1 MVVKSNDIRV
11 TVTRRSVMQVAPY
24 ESEEASSSVEF
35 SMDAGAS
42 AEEVM
47 GEQSAWSDRLATAN
61 YESLGIGYE
70 ITEVAVRRLQ
80 KSVPGS
86 NPGSPVAPA
95 PAPAAPASSGESD
108 DVVWRDLMDNSSNW
122 FTNWPDQL
130 AGTEPAKRPAYRR
143 KGDGKGLWLARKD
156 AACTPNFPHW
166 FVDPQTGKTGEALA
180 EVGKQIRQKANAS

>member
-1 MVVKSNDIRV
+1 MVAAKSNDIRV
-11 TVTRRSVMQVAPY
+11 TVARRSVMQVAPY

-80 KSVPGS
+80 KSVPG
-86 NPGSPVAPA
+86 GDESPAVAAAQPQPA
-95 PAPAAPASSGESD
+95 GGQPTRGAQD
-108 DVVWRDLMDNSSNW
+108 DLWRDVMNNSSKW
-122 FTNWPDQL
+122 FTNWPEQL
-130 AGTEPAKRPAYRR
+130 DGNENPKRPAYRR
-143 KGDGKGLWLARKD
+143 SADGKGLWLTRKD
-156 AACTPNFPHW
+156 GNANFPIS
-166 FVDPQTGKTGEALA
+166 PQIGRAH
-180 EVGKQIRQKANAS
+180 V

>member
-1 MVVKSNDIRV
+1 MVAAKSNDIRV

-80 KSVPGS
+80 KSVPGG
-86 NPGSPVAPA
+86 NESPAVAAAQPQPA
-95 PAPAAPASSGESD
+95 GGQPTRGAQD
-108 DVVWRDLMDNSSNW
+108 DLWRDVMNNNSKW
-122 FTNWPDQL
+122 FTNWPEQL
-130 AGTEPAKRPAYRR
+130 DGNENPKRPAYRR
-143 KGDGKGLWLARKD
+143 SVDGKGLWLTRKD
-156 AACTPNFPHW
+156 GSANFPNF
-166 FVDPQTGKTGEALA
+166 FVCPKTGKAGEALT
-180 EVGKQIRQKANAS
+180 EIGNQISQKAASN

>member
-1 MVVKSNDIRV
+1 MTVNSNEIRV

-35 SMDAGAS
+35 SMDGGAS

-80 KSVPGS
+80 KSVPGG
-86 NPGSPVAPA
+86 NESPAVAAA
-95 PAPAAPASSGESD
+95 PPPRPAASGGGAQD
-108 DVVWRDLMDNSSNW
+108 
-122 FTNWPDQL
+122 
-130 AGTEPAKRPAYRR
+130 
-143 KGDGKGLWLARKD
+143 
-156 AACTPNFPHW
+156 
-166 FVDPQTGKTGEALA
+166 
-180 EVGKQIRQKANAS
+180 

>member
-11 TVTRRSVMQVAPY
+11 TVTRRSVMQVASY

-80 KSVPGS
+80 KSVPGG
-86 NPGSPVAPA
+86 NESPAVA
-95 PAPAAPASSGESD
+95 AAPPPRAATTGAGAQD
-108 DVVWRDLMDNSSNW
+108 DLWRDVMNNNSKW
-122 FTNWPDQL
+122 FTNWPEQL
-130 AGTEPAKRPAYRR
+130 DGNENPKRPAYRR
-143 KGDGKGLWLARKD
+143 SLDGKGLWLTRKD
-156 AACTPNFPHW
+156 GSANFPNF
-166 FVDPQTGKTGEALA
+166 FVCPKTGKAGEALT
-180 EVGKQIRQKANAS
+180 EIGNQISQKAASN

>member
-1 MVVKSNDIRV
+1 MVAAKSNDIRV

-80 KSVPGS
+80 KSVPGDT
-86 NPGSPVAPA
+86 PRPAVAAAQPQ
-95 PAPAAPASSGESD
+95 PAATSGGNAQDDLWRDVMNNSSG
-108 DVVWRDLMDNSSNW
+108 W
-122 FTNWPDQL
+122 FTNWPEQL
-130 AGTEPAKRPAYRR
+130 EGGENPKRPAYRR
-143 KGDGKGLWLARKD
+143 SADGKGLWLTRKD
-156 AACTPNFPHW
+156 GSANFPNF
-166 FVDPQTGKTGEALA
+166 FVCPKTGKTGEALT
-180 EVGKQIRQKANAS
+180 EIGNQISQKVSR

>member
-1 MVVKSNDIRV
+1 MVAAKSNDIRV

-35 SMDAGAS
+35 SMDGGAS

-80 KSVPGS
+80 KSVPGG
-86 NPGSPVAPA
+86 NESPAVAAAQPQPA
-95 PAPAAPASSGESD
+95 GGQPTRGAQD
-108 DVVWRDLMDNSSNW
+108 DLWRDVMNNSSKW
-122 FTNWPDQL
+122 FTNWPEQL
-130 AGTEPAKRPAYRR
+130 EGSENPKRPAYRR
-143 KGDGKGLWLARKD
+143 SADGKGLWLTRKD
-156 AACTPNFPHW
+156 GSANFPNF
-166 FVDPQTGKTGEALA
+166 FVCPKTGKTGDALT
-180 EVGKQIRQKANAS
+180 EVGNQISQKVSR

>member
-1 MVVKSNDIRV
+1 MVAAKSNDIRV

-35 SMDAGAS
+35 SMDGGAS

-80 KSVPGS
+80 KSVPGDT
-86 NPGSPVAPA
+86 PRPAVAAA
-95 PAPAAPASSGESD
+95 PSRPAAASSGGAQDEL
-108 DVVWRDLMDNSSNW
+108 WRDVMNNNSGW
-122 FTNWPDQL
+122 FTNWPEQL
-130 AGTEPAKRPAYRR
+130 EGSENPKRPAYRR
-143 KGDGKGLWLARKD
+143 SADGKGLWLTRKD
-156 AACTPNFPHW
+156 GSANFPNF
-166 FVDPQTGKTGEALA
+166 FVCPKTGKTGEALT
-180 EVGKQIRQKANAS
+180 EIGNQISQKVSR

>member
-1 MVVKSNDIRV
+1 MAAATAKKTEIRV

-35 SMDAGAS
+35 SMDGDAS

-80 KSVPGS
+80 KSVPGG
-86 NPGSPVAPA
+86 NESPAVAAAQPQPA
-95 PAPAAPASSGESD
+95 GGQPTRGAQD
-108 DVVWRDLMDNSSNW
+108 DLWRDVMNNSSKW
-122 FTNWPDQL
+122 FTNWPEQL
-130 AGTEPAKRPAYRR
+130 DGSENPKRPAYRR
-143 KGDGKGLWLARKD
+143 SADGKGLWLTRKD
-156 AACTPNFPHW
+156 GSANFPNF
-166 FVDPQTGKTGEALA
+166 FVCPKTGKTGEALT
-180 EVGKQIRQKANAS
+180 EIGNQISQKVS